1 MSLSLSLTV
10 SLCYFKFSGNPQK
23 NGKITCGLH
32 SLLSSSVPC
41 FLCSTRLACTILHR
55 HLLVLRHHLMRRIH
69 HTWGWLLLSIL
80 LLHHLHWSRMYCSIY
95 GSTHVV
101 HATIH
106 PTLHAN
112 IYGWHASLV
121 PLFATRLVPLLGSWS
136 FFALQLPVLVKV
148 HLKRLH
154 IVFKSKGTH
163 CPQQII
169 TIYSLSLFSLAL
181 VRSLTCKI
189 RQGHN
194 LHSLC
199 LGKSSWP
206 LLCQWWN
213 LHPPKNSTFLSY
225 VISYLT
231 VLLKSACI
239 PKHTPLDFQVSGDA
253 APQSSQFLDTE
264 DWQNPWEKRLKDEFL
279 WKRRKE
285 ELHTSQ
291 TSLGPG
297 SCLPRTHQ
305 SSKFPVF

>member
-1 MSLSLSLTV
+1 
-10 SLCYFKFSGNPQK
+10 
-23 NGKITCGLH
+23 
-32 SLLSSSVPC
+32 
-41 FLCSTRLACTILHR
+41 
-55 HLLVLRHHLMRRIH
+55 
-69 HTWGWLLLSIL
+69 
-80 LLHHLHWSRMYCSIY
+80 
-95 GSTHVV
+95 
-101 HATIH
+101 
-106 PTLHAN
+106 
-112 IYGWHASLV
+112 
-121 PLFATRLVPLLGSWS
+121 
-136 FFALQLPVLVKV
+136 
-148 HLKRLH
+148 
-154 IVFKSKGTH
+154 
-163 CPQQII
+163 
-169 TIYSLSLFSLAL
+169 
-181 VRSLTCKI
+181 
-189 RQGHN
+189 
-194 LHSLC
+194 
-199 LGKSSWP
+199 
-206 LLCQWWN
+206 LCQWWN